1 MPILA
6 RFRTLD
12 FQISSRCAYNVARHQ
27 NFERKKKEC
36 HNTCIIEMSHTLDAK
51 KYLVTRHY
59 CIKNDN
65 SYGHTQ
71 LKDTTERL
79 ARCEF
84 LEDHQSEELQLS
96 K

>member
-1 MPILA
+1 
-6 RFRTLD
+6 
-12 FQISSRCAYNVARHQ
+12 
-27 NFERKKKEC
+27 
-36 HNTCIIEMSHTLDAK
+36 MSHTLDAK